1 MSLHVFPQIEQRS
14 DAWYDQR
21 RGMVTASAVGQL
33 VTPGTLKVASN
44 DVSRSLTML
53 LVAERITG
61 FTEPTFI
68 NSDMWRGIEDEPR
81 AVETYAEHYG
91 VEVTTT
97 GFMVNDDSG
106 YSLGYSPDGL
116 VDDDGLLEVKCPR
129 AKGHLATILADRVPP
144 QHVAQCQAGLL
155 VSGRE
160 WIDFISFCG
169 GMPMFVKRMTPD
181 PKWQTAILAALE
193 QFELT
198 AAEMVAT
205 YTERTAG
212 LPVPERLTNSDEI
225 WT

>member
-1 MSLHVFPQIEQRS
+1 M
-14 DAWYDQR
+14 
-21 RGMVTASAVGQL
+21 
-33 VTPGTLKVASN
+33 
-44 DVSRSLTML
+44 
-53 LVAERITG
+53 
-61 FTEPTFI
+61 
-68 NSDMWRGIEDEPR
+68 
-81 AVETYAEHYG
+81 
-91 VEVTTT
+91 
-97 GFMVNDDSG
+97 
-106 YSLGYSPDGL
+106 
-116 VDDDGLLEVKCPR
+116 
-129 AKGHLATILADRVPP
+129 
-144 QHVAQCQAGLL
+144 
-155 VSGRE
+155 SGRE